1 MSENTAVQGPE
12 FAVLLGMPV
21 VIRSEAMR
29 QVMQLVQRVAQ
40 TTASVLI
47 TGESGAGKEL
57 IARALHQFSLR
68 CNMPWVDVNC
78 GALPE
83 HLMESELFGYE
94 RGAFS
99 GADKMKQGLF
109 DLAHM
114 GTLFLDEIGELD
126 SRMQVKLLRVL
137 DGVPY
142 FRLGGVKK
150 VSVDVRIVAATNQ
163 ELEVAVA
170 KGSFRSDLYHRLSP
184 ITLRVPPLRQR
195 VEDVA
200 PLARHF
206 LALQNPSLRFS
217 ESALAVLA
225 SH

>member
-1 MSENTAVQGPE
+1 
-12 FAVLLGMPV
+12 
-21 VIRSEAMR
+21 
-29 QVMQLVQRVAQ
+29 
-40 TTASVLI
+40 
-47 TGESGAGKEL
+47 
-57 IARALHQFSLR
+57 
-68 CNMPWVDVNC
+68 MPWVDVNC

-142 FRLGGVKK
+142 IRLGGGQKGF
-150 VSVDVRIVAATNQ
+150 VDGRIISAT
-163 ELEVAVA
+163 
-170 KGSFRSDLYHRLSP
+170 H
-184 ITLRVPPLRQR
+184 
-195 VEDVA
+195 EDFEDGN
-200 PLARHF
+200 L
-206 LALQNPSLRFS
+206 
-217 ESALAVLA
+217 
-225 SH
+225 

>member
-1 MSENTAVQGPE
+1 
-12 FAVLLGMPV
+12 
-21 VIRSEAMR
+21 
-29 QVMQLVQRVAQ
+29 
-40 TTASVLI
+40 
-47 TGESGAGKEL
+47 
-57 IARALHQFSLR
+57 
-68 CNMPWVDVNC
+68 MPWVDVNC

-126 SRMQVKLLRVL
+126 PRMQVKLLRVL

-150 VSVDVRIVAATNQ
+150 VSVGARIIHPTNQ
-163 ELEVAVA
+163 NLEE
-170 KGSFRSDLYHRLSP
+170 G
-184 ITLRVPPLRQR
+184 I
-195 VEDVA
+195 
-200 PLARHF
+200 RH
-206 LALQNPSLRFS
+206 AIQIGR
-217 ESALAVLA
+217 AHV
-225 SH
+225 